1 MNREQLNFSLEEM
14 DRQSVF
20 HPVTSIEDQQRNGPT
35 IYARA
40 AGSTVTD
47 HKGKDVIDCVA
58 GLWCVNV
65 GYGRPQIAA
74 AAAKAIEELSYAHMF
89 AATSNEASI
98 RLADR
103 VLGLLRERAGA
114 PQMARVFFGSSG
126 SDANDT
132 AYKLV
137 RYYNNLRGRPS
148 KKKVIALTGGYHGL
162 SYASASLTGIPAY
175 HAAFDLPIE
184 GVLHAACPHYF
195 GFAHPDEREEEFC
208 ERLLRELADTID
220 REGPE
225 TIAAFIAE
233 PVMGTGGVIIPP
245 RDYFAK
251 VRALLD
257 AYDILMIVDEVITGF
272 GRTGQWFG
280 TGTFGLRP
288 DLITMAKGITS
299 AYFPV
304 SATAVS
310 QGIWDVLE
318 EASARTGAV
327 MHGFTYSGH
336 PVGSAIAMANLDIME
351 QEGLA
356 ERSAENGAYM
366 LSQLR
371 NSVLDHPHI
380 GDIRGVGLMIGI
392 EFVADKKS
400 RRPFKRGAN
409 PHRLVAKAAAE
420 NGVLTR
426 GLPFLDV
433 NSFSPP
439 LNISREEIDLGI
451 ERYLSALHATTP
463 SLVELSRDSPGLS

>member
-1 MNREQLNFSLEEM
+1 MAKEQHNFSLEEM
-14 DRQSVF
+14 DKLSVF
-20 HPVTSIEDQQRNGPT
+20 HPVTSIAEHQRNGPT
-35 IYARA
+35 IYSRA
-40 AGSTVTD
+40 AGSMVTD
-47 HKGKDVIDCVA
+47 HKGNELIDCVA
-58 GLWCVNV
+58 GLWCVNI
-65 GYGRPQIAA
+65 GYGRPEIAA
-74 AAAKAIEELSYAHMF
+74 AAAKAIEELSYAHLF

-103 VLGLLRERAGA
+103 VLGILRERAGA

-126 SDANDT
+126 SDANDS

-137 RYYNNLRGRPS
+137 RYYNNLLGRPA

-162 SYASASLTGIPAY
+162 SYASGSLTGIAAY

-184 GVLHAACPHYF
+184 GVLHAACPHHYRF
-195 GFAHPDEREEEFC
+195 SQHDESEEQFC
-208 ERLLRELADTID
+208 ERLVKDLADTIE
-220 REGPE
+220 REGPD
-225 TIAAFIAE
+225 TVAAFIAE

-245 RDYFAK
+245 AGYHAK

-257 AYDILMIVDEVITGF
+257 AHDILLIADEVITGF

-288 DLITMAKGITS
+288 DIITMAKGITS

-304 SATAVS
+304 SATVIS
-310 QGIWDVLE
+310 QGIWEVLD

-336 PVGSAIAMANLDIME
+336 PVGSAVAMANIDII
-351 QEGLA
+351 
-356 ERSAENGAYM
+356 ERENLVERCAVNGSYM
-366 LSQLR
+366 LERLR
-371 NSVLDHPHI
+371 ETIQDHPYV

-392 EFVADKKS
+392 ELVVDKKT
-400 RRPFKRGAN
+400 RRTFRPGTN

-420 NGVLTR
+420 KGVLSR
-426 GLPFLDV
+426 ALPFLDV

-439 LNISREEIDLGI
+439 LTISREEIDLGI
-451 ERYLSALHATTP
+451 ARYASALASVTP
-463 SLVELSRDSPGLS
+463 TLREMCT